1 MPHKQM
7 LTTGHI
13 LTENCRFHILK
24 ETIDINDI
32 NKLRYTS
39 IKQIFY

>member
-13 LTENCRFHILK
+13 LTENRRFHILK
-24 ETIDINDI
+24 ETIDKINI

>member
-1 MPHKQM
+1 M

-13 LTENCRFHILK
+13 LTENHRFHILK

>member
-1 MPHKQM
+1 M